1 MPQRGFAFH
10 GLDLNSGTFGELT
23 EGNMMNAQTLVDIAR
38 GTPLGSDQKE
48 KVDDWNANK
57 QKELNSAVVSI
68 KNAMPKDEDEV
79 EDEEESTR
87 SGKAK
92 GGLSLLNPVERQ
104 QRNIGSLISK
114 IVKNVVVSPELETK
128 YKKAAD
134 AYDKS
139 DKNTFLD
146 KAVEKAEAVE
156 EIFKKDFGLTDKQ
169 IQVLPYYAGDV
180 DEYAEVSDLLLNM
193 VKKEGQAGL
202 QALTKP
208 MDFDLFKTIH
218 GDKFKDEKELKDF
231 FANYLKLFQTGK
243 DNVLR
248 AKKQQGGLNT
258 YGVDFNSGTLYA
270 ITKNRPVA
278 VGAIVNSAIGQEIT
292 QEQQEFLDSPA
303 AKAARTARIIK
314 QTQDKIKDAKEKE
327 ERSGKAEGSL
337 MVPPEMAIA
346 VSVPPKDTYDN
357 ISSKEEKE
365 ESKNMLP
372 DDEMEEEY
380 VEFITEEILT
390 EDEQEYLFKALDD
403 DDRLEEILNK
413 VMINATE
420 FSGAGTVEGPGSGI
434 SDSIPARLS
443 DGEFVFTK
451 KAVDQIGADKLQEMM
466 DEAEREYDNGRK
478 GKALGGMASDN
489 MYNQPEASLMGNY
502 TMPNQQTNQQ
512 SKDIDRQMMY
522 ASKVP
527 SLLNQ

>member
-10 GLDLNSGTFGELT
+10 GLDLNSGVYGELT
-23 EGNMMNAQTLVDIAR
+23 GGDMMNAQTLVDVVNK
-38 GTPLGSDQKE
+38 TLLDSDQKE
-48 KVDDWNANK
+48 QVDKWN
-57 QKELNSAVVSI
+57 KE
-68 KNAMPKDEDEV
+68 KPKEFTTAV
-79 EDEEESTR
+79 EDEEEST
-87 SGKAK
+87 
-92 GGLSLLNPVERQ
+92 
-104 QRNIGSLISK
+104 
-114 IVKNVVVSPELETK
+114 
-128 YKKAAD
+128 
-134 AYDKS
+134 
-139 DKNTFLD
+139 
-146 KAVEKAEAVE
+146 
-156 EIFKKDFGLTDKQ
+156 
-169 IQVLPYYAGDV
+169 
-180 DEYAEVSDLLLNM
+180 
-193 VKKEGQAGL
+193 
-202 QALTKP
+202 
-208 MDFDLFKTIH
+208 
-218 GDKFKDEKELKDF
+218 
-231 FANYLKLFQTGK
+231 
-243 DNVLR
+243 
-248 AKKQQGGLNT
+248 
-258 YGVDFNSGTLYA
+258 
-270 ITKNRPVA
+270 
-278 VGAIVNSAIGQEIT
+278 
-292 QEQQEFLDSPA
+292 
-303 AKAARTARIIK
+303 
-314 QTQDKIKDAKEKE
+314 
-327 ERSGKAEGSL
+327 RSGKAEGSL

-372 DDEMEEEY
+372 DDDMEEEY

-502 TMPNQQTNQQ
+502 TMPNQQANQQ

>member
-1 MPQRGFAFH
+1 MRGFDFK
-10 GLDLNSGTFGELT
+10 GLELNEGTFRGLT
-23 EGNMMNAQTLVDIAR
+23 ANSPANAQTLVDYAR
-38 GTPLGSDQKE
+38 GIPLDVNQQDKVKKWEENSPVELKDAVKE
-48 KVDDWNANK
+48 IKKVAPGRTTEN
-57 QKELNSAVVSI
+57 E
-68 KNAMPKDEDEV
+68 DEDEI
-79 EDEEESTR
+79 EDEDDTR
-87 SGKAK
+87 KGKAE

-169 IQVLPYYAGDV
+169 VRVLPYYAGDV
-180 DEYAEVSDLLLNM
+180 DQYAEVSDLLLDM

-202 QALTKP
+202 QALTRP
-208 MDFDLFKTIH
+208 MDFDLFKAVH
-218 GDKFKDEKELKDF
+218 GDKFKDEKELKNF
-231 FANYLKLFQTGK
+231 FASYLKLFQTGK

-248 AKKQQGGLNT
+248 AKKQQGGSML
-258 YGVDFNSGTLYA
+258 VPLEMEMS
-270 ITKNRPVA
+270 I
-278 VGAIVNSAIGQEIT
+278 
-292 QEQQEFLDSPA
+292 
-303 AKAARTARIIK
+303 
-314 QTQDKIKDAKEKE
+314 EK
-327 ERSGKAEGSL
+327 
-337 MVPPEMAIA
+337 
-346 VSVPPKDTYDN
+346 PPKDTYDN

-380 VEFITEEILT
+380 VEFITEEMLT

-489 MYNQPEASLMGNY
+489 MYNQPEANLMENY